1 MTEKKLIEFL
11 SEESEKMGNE
21 WIDEKIGFDTD
32 ICGWKEIHGNTISI
46 QHAQPEPVRF
56 RIRTIENRTHLT
68 RSNSSTS
75 QVSTISSSNGSRNG
89 SPGSES
95 ARITKKQANM
105 DQAKKK
111 KEPFTLC
118 HPPEDVP
125 ILAPAPLPTCTIKI
139 HKPPRP
145 RKQRKPIKV
154 FKLPKVDQNNEE

>member
-11 SEESEKMGNE
+11 SEESEKMGND
-21 WIDEKIGFDTD
+21 WIEEKISFDTD
-32 ICGWKEIHGNTISI
+32 ICGWKEIHGNTIST
-46 QHAQPEPVRF
+46 QRTQPEPVRF
-56 RIRTIENRTHLT
+56 RIRTIENRSYLS
-68 RSNSSTS
+68 RSNSSAS
-75 QVSTISSSNGSRNG
+75 QLSTISSSNGSRNG

-95 ARITKKQANM
+95 SRNTKKQANK

-111 KEPFTLC
+111 KETFILC

-125 ILAPAPLPTCTIKI
+125 ILAPVPLPTSSIKI

>member
-11 SEESEKMGNE
+11 SEESEKMGND

-46 QHAQPEPVRF
+46 QRTQPEPVRF
-56 RIRTIENRTHLT
+56 RIRTIENRSYLS

-75 QVSTISSSNGSRNG
+75 QLSTISSSNGSRNG

-95 ARITKKQANM
+95 SRNPKKQANK

-111 KEPFTLC
+111 K
-118 HPPEDVP
+118 
-125 ILAPAPLPTCTIKI
+125 
-139 HKPPRP
+139 
-145 RKQRKPIKV
+145 
-154 FKLPKVDQNNEE
+154 KLLYFATHLKMCQH